1 MNDKE
6 KDKEIEKREKK
17 KKYLKNYYEKNKKLW
32 RDGEKY
38 HKTYKKTAPLII
50 ERGKVCVRFD

>member
-6 KDKEIEKREKK
+6 IIKREKK
-17 KKYLKNYYEKNKKLW
+17 KKYLKDYYEKNKKLW

-38 HKTYKKTAPLII
+38 HKTYKKIEPLKI
-50 ERGKVCVRFD
+50 ERRKILVSFD